1 MNQLFV
7 DNLTV
12 IDFSY
17 LHVERGILGESW
29 IVDVELQGELDDQGM
44 LFDFGD
50 VKKKIK
56 SIIDSEVDHKLVVPS
71 AHPSVTITKQDSF
84 IDLVFCSETGESI
97 IHHSPVEALTEI
109 EDNAISKENVSA
121 YLCDKILEQL
131 PANVT
136 GITINLREE
145 VIQNDFY
152 HYSHGLKKHKGN
164 CQRIAHGHRSK
175 IEIFK
180 DGQRDTNLEHQW
192 ANTFKDSY
200 IGTEEDRI
208 DQADINDIP
217 HTQFS
222 YIADQGPFK
231 ITLPT
236 RQVYLMNTDTTVEWI
251 ATHIAEELK
260 KQTPSSHFKVKAFEG
275 VGKGAIAER

>member
-275 VGKGAIAER
+275 VGKGAITER

>member
-17 LHVERGILGESW
+17 LHAERGILGESW

-56 SIIDSEVDHKLVVPS
+56 SIIDNEVDHKLVIPS
-71 AHPSVTITKQDSF
+71 AHPGVKVTKEDLF
-84 IDLVFCSETGESI
+84 IDLMFCSAVGEQI
-97 IHHSPVEALTEI
+97 IHHSPTEALTEI
-109 EDNAISKENVSA
+109 EDSTITKDNVSA
-121 YLCDKILEQL
+121 YLCGKILKQL
-131 PANVT
+131 PSNVT
-136 GITINLREE
+136 GIAINLREE
-145 VIQNDFY
+145 VIQGDYY

-180 DGQRDTNLEHQW
+180 DGQRNTDIEQQW
-192 ANTFKDSY
+192 ANTFNDIY
-200 IGTEEDRI
+200 IGTNEDKV
-208 DQADINDIP
+208 DQADINGIP

-222 YIADQGPFK
+222 YISDQGAFK

-236 RQVYLMNTDTTVEWI
+236 RKVYFMNTDTTVEWI

-260 KQTPSSHFKVKAFEG
+260 KQTPSSHFKVRAFEG